1 MLSYLVQRV
10 VYLLAILALLTVLI
24 FAITQ
29 ALPGNAAKMILG
41 TYQSA
46 ETLKALED
54 KLGLDAP
61 LPVQYWR
68 WVRGF
73 IRGNMGE
80 SLVSE
85 RSVASFVFPAL
96 GKTLV
101 LAGATI
107 ALVALFGVGLGVIT
121 AVREKGVL
129 DHLTA
134 LVSYASISLPE
145 FVWGIVFIL
154 VFAGYFQILP
164 ATGIGEPN
172 APFLTRVSHLVLP
185 VATLTLA
192 LVAHVLRQTRSNMLE
207 VLRSN
212 YVKAARSR
220 GLGEAR
226 IIVRHALQNAML
238 PTVTILA
245 LNFRFLIGSV
255 VVVETVFAYP
265 GFGRL
270 MTFAIQHRDLPVI
283 QGCALTVAVICCL
296 MNLLADMTY
305 AFLNPRIRYG
315 GGSTA

>member
-10 VYLLAILALLTVLI
+10 LYLLAILTLLTVLI

-54 KLGLDAP
+54 KLGLNAP

-85 RSVASFVFPAL
+85 RPVASFVFPAL

-134 LVSYASISLPE
+134 LGSYASISLPE

-154 VFAGYFQILP
+154 VFAGYFHILP
-164 ATGIGEPN
+164 
-172 APFLTRVSHLVLP
+172 
-185 VATLTLA
+185 
-192 LVAHVLRQTRSNMLE
+192 
-207 VLRSN
+207 
-212 YVKAARSR
+212 
-220 GLGEAR
+220 
-226 IIVRHALQNAML
+226 
-238 PTVTILA
+238 
-245 LNFRFLIGSV
+245 
-255 VVVETVFAYP
+255 
-265 GFGRL
+265 
-270 MTFAIQHRDLPVI
+270 
-283 QGCALTVAVICCL
+283 
-296 MNLLADMTY
+296 
-305 AFLNPRIRYG
+305 
-315 GGSTA
+315 